1 MPRRRAARLLAA
13 FATLALAVPAAAGA
27 ATLDP
32 LKPCYVSVTPT
43 SREAVDVGGSGFTPG
58 AIVDVAID
66 GAVVRTVQADVLGSL
81 PPQVLQAPDQ
91 PWGERPFSVTAAQR
105 GNPANT
111 VTLTSNVTALNL
123 RVDPQRA
130 RPSKRVTFRGRGFT
144 GPGGVYAHYLF
155 KGRLRRTVTLTS
167 AVAGPCGTFKARR
180 RQIPVRHP
188 RTGTWTLQ
196 VDQQRRYSRAPDSVF
211 VRVSIIVQRVFR
223 LPSR

>member
-13 FATLALAVPAAAGA
+13 FATMALAVPAAAGA

-32 LKPCYVSVTPT
+32 LKACYVSVTPT

-66 GAVVRTVQADVLGSL
+66 GALVRTVQADALGNL

-91 PWGERPFSVTAAQR
+91 PRGERPFSVTAAQR
-105 GNPANT
+105 GNPANA
-111 VTLTSNVTALNL
+111 VRLTSNVTALNL
-123 RVDPQRA
+123 GVRPRRA
-130 RPSKRVTFRGRGFT
+130 RPSRRVTFRGRGFT

-155 KGRLRRTVTLTS
+155 KGRLRKTVTLAS

-180 RQIPVRHP
+180 RQIPVPHP